1 MVEWR
6 ITRIAESLEEA
17 VEVLFE
23 VIQWHFPGETAG
35 NQGTQQ

>member
-6 ITRIAESLEEA
+6 IAGIAESVEEA

-23 VIQWHFPGETAG
+23 VLQRHFPGETAG
-35 NQGTQQ
+35 NQGTPQ